1 VVRKDPD
8 ITFPNLFLLG
18 DHLTRK
24 WAKAKK
30 GMQTPTTSSLHHMP
44 CACSSLDFFCF
55 LLLLLIVSLL
65 LIVTMVQE

>member
-30 GMQTPTTSSLHHMP
+30 GMQTPTTSSLHHTP
-44 CACSSLDFFCF
+44 CARSSLDFFCF
-55 LLLLLIVSLL
+55 LLLLLMM
-65 LIVTMVQE
+65 IVTMVQE

>member
-18 DHLTRK
+18 EQLTRK

-30 GMQTPTTSSLHHMP
+30 GARLSLYIATASRSEEHH
-44 CACSSLDFFCF
+44 S
-55 LLLLLIVSLL
+55 
-65 LIVTMVQE
+65 